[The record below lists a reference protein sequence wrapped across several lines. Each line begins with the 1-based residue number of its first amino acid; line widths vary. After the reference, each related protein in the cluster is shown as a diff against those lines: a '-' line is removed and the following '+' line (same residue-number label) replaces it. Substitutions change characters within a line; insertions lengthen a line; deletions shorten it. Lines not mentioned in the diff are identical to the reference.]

1 MRYSKY
7 IIPEPKDGNPLGED
21 MILLKDNSFMLID
34 GVGGSSDRTG
44 HASTWKQCR
53 DFLIKFKKQWKVQPH
68 DTLEK
73 MIHETLIKTAN
84 RYYHLQGTFVFVI
97 CRISNNLLEYA
108 FIGDSSI
115 FIIRN
120 NQIILQTKP
129 MYISKKNNMPFQI
142 GYINKAIELYPI
154 KTNLFRLEPNDKIIM
169 CSDGVTD
176 NLSFKQILRYSSS
189 ARTLTEKAK
198 KVGIKND
205 DISAIII
212 EI

>member
-1 MRYSKY
+1 MKYSKY
-7 IIPEPKDGNPLGED
+7 IIPEPKEGNPLGED
-21 MILLKDNSFMLID
+21 MILLKDNTFMLID

-44 HASTWKQCR
+44 PVSTWKQCR
-53 DFLIKFKKQWKVQPH
+53 DFLIKFKKHWKYQPH

-73 MIHETLIKTAN
+73 MIHNTLINTAN
-84 RYYHLQGTFVFVI
+84 QYYYLQGTFVFVI

-108 FIGDSSI
+108 YIGDSSI

-120 NQIILQTKP
+120 DRIVLQTKP

-142 GYINKAIELYPI
+142 GYINKNIELYPI
-154 KTNLFRLEPNDKIIM
+154 KTNLVNLKTKDKIIM

-176 NLSFKQILRYSSS
+176 NLSSKQILRYSSS
-189 ARTLTEKAK
+189 AKTLTEKAK

-205 DISAIII
+205 DISAIVIDI
-212 EI
+212 